1 MKAESFEDIHELYQ
15 KEMLSGP
22 NLNFD
27 TELESI
33 SRMRSKPIVKNKCLK
48 EIVEAKGGHFF
59 NILLWRTVVSNLL
72 EYKTISLN
80 SHSNFKVL
88 I

>member
-1 MKAESFEDIHELYQ
+1 MHLIGDSYKLNVVVIDYNARLRVKAESFEDIHELYQ

-59 NILLWRTVVSNLL
+59 NILL
-72 EYKTISLN
+72 
-80 SHSNFKVL
+80 
-88 I
+88 